1 MPDLATIA
9 AFLDPH
15 HGEWAARVADFAD
28 TRLRPRPRARDD
40 DDGRREAVE
49 LVRLMGDAGLYRPL
63 ADMDYRAAALAR
75 ETIAVASPLADALY
89 AIQGLCLTPLLIAG
103 TESQRERYRAG
114 LLSGDLVGGFAM
126 TEPEAGSDVAAM
138 RTTARREGDDY
149 LLNGRKHLISNAG
162 IADLYMVFA
171 ATDPAAGSRG
181 ITCFAVPADTPGLHF
196 AGAQVL
202 SAPHPLGELAFQ
214 DCRVPGSA
222 VVGEP
227 GAGFK
232 IGMATLD
239 RLRLTVAA
247 AACGMAERALDEALA
262 HATTRRQFG
271 QALADFQV
279 IQTKIG
285 AMAMDLAA
293 ARLLVYQA
301 AHTRDGGAERVTLE
315 AARAKAFATEAAQ
328 RIVDEAV
335 QILGGRGVL
344 ADSPVDYLYRA
355 VRALRIYEGTTEIQ
369 YLIIARQ
376 VIGAHG
382 GTA

>member
-9 AFLDPH
+9 AFLEPH
-15 HGEWAARVADFAD
+15 HDEWAARMADFAD
-28 TRLRPRPRARDD
+28 TCLRPRPRARDD

-138 RTTARREGDDY
+138 RTTARREGEDY

-214 DCRVPGSA
+214 DCRVPASA

-285 AMAMDLAA
+285 AMAMELAA